1 MDMVLAIG
9 WEWGGLLL
17 RWLHVIAAIAWIGS
31 SFYFI
36 ALDLSL
42 IKRDG
47 LPEGV
52 SGEAW
57 QVHGGGFY
65 RMQKYVVAPP
75 ELPAHLT
82 WFKWESYTTLFSG
95 WALLAWVYYLQAD
108 LFLIDPA
115 VRVLPAWLAALIGFG
130 SLILGYV
137 VYDRLCRSPLGD
149 NDKLL
154 AIVGLIGIVAAAFGY
169 QQIFGARGAFIHT
182 GALIGT
188 IMALSVMAVIIPN
201 QRIVVADLIAGRTPD
216 GKYGKTAKQRSLHN
230 NYLSLPVLFL
240 MLSNHTPLSYSS
252 PYAFLVV
259 GLVIIA
265 GGAIRHF
272 FNEGHA
278 GRERPWWAWGLAAAA
293 MGLAIA
299 ISLAGPSRP
308 PGLAD
313 ERANADEEQNPHFVA
328 AVTIVQSRCSMCHG
342 QEPLWP
348 GIASAPKGVRL
359 DTPAEIARHAKQIY
373 VQAVLTRAM
382 PPNNISDISA
392 EERQSLAAWIASR

>member
-299 ISLAGPSRP
+299 ISLVGFSRP

-313 ERANADEEQNPHFVA
+313 ERASADEEQNPHFVA
-328 AVTIVQSRCSMCHG
+328 AVAIVQSRCSMCHG

-373 VQAVLTRAM
+373 AQAVLTRAM
-382 PPNNISDISA
+382 PPNNVSDISA
-392 EERQSLAAWIASR
+392 EERQMLAAWIASR